1 MARIAQEEIDRVKS
15 QADIVDVI
23 GHYLQVTRKGRSF
36 VAVCP
41 FHDDHSP
48 SLSISPDRQI
58 YKCFVCGNGG
68 NVFTFVQ
75 NYEKVT
81 FPEAVGRVAS
91 LIGYQL
97 SVQPD
102 SVAKPKDPHREALYA
117 VLSETIRY
125 TAYQIESTDGTAA
138 REYLQKRGLDDSV
151 LKHFEIGWHPGG
163 DVLYRFLHAKG
174 YEDRDLVSANVVR
187 TTSTGMHDV
196 FADRITFPIHDGY
209 GNPIGFSARSMDPSA
224 PSKYINTNETDIF
237 TKGDIVYNAHRA
249 RTAARKAGCVLVCE
263 GVTDVIAFWRAGIEH
278 VVCTLGTACTP
289 HQIQILKS
297 LAARIVFCYDGDEP
311 GQAATVKA
319 IQLAR
324 KAGAEVSV
332 IINRTGKDPD
342 EIIRDLGV
350 EELQK
355 LSRQEEH
362 WMEFMLAYHSSRTNL
377 QSYLEKKE
385 LVEKMQPMI
394 ASLQDET
401 DISYFTGQLE
411 KLTGFTLKTEV
422 KKENTETVR
431 PLKKLTVPD
440 GTMQAEEMIL
450 AMMMTSPEA
459 VRKFEEELGYLTGST
474 HQELA
479 MMIVNQV
486 RSRHQADPSALIDSA
501 ENQQV
506 RNLITDLMSRSE
518 EESTYDETV
527 FAGALR
533 KVKISVLE
541 AEADAYRDQ
550 LRTDLNEKSM
560 ALILEK
566 YGDCLRELR
575 RYIDEENR
583 N

>member
-23 GHYLQVTRKGRSF
+23 GHYLQVQRKGRSF

-58 YKCFVCGNGG
+58 YKCFVCGSGG

-102 SVAKPKDPHREALYA
+102 EYRKPKDPHKEALYA

-125 TAYQIESTDGTAA
+125 TAYQIENQDGAVA
-138 REYLQKRGLDDSV
+138 REYLHKRGLDDSV
-151 LKHFEIGWHPGG
+151 LKQFEIGWHPGG

-174 YEDRDLVSANVVR
+174 YEDRDLVSANVAR
-187 TTSTGMHDV
+187 ATASGMHDV
-196 FADRITFPIHDGY
+196 FSDRITFPIHDSY
-209 GNPIGFSARSMDPSA
+209 GNPIGFSARSMDA
-224 PSKYINTNETDIF
+224 NAASKYINTNETDIF

-249 RTAARKAGCVLVCE
+249 RTAARKAGAVIVCE
-263 GVTDVIAFWRAGIEH
+263 GVTDVIAFWRAGVEN

-289 HQIQILKS
+289 KQIQLLKS

-319 IQLAR
+319 VQLAR
-324 KAGAEVSV
+324 QASAQVSV
-332 IINRTGKDPD
+332 IVNRTGKDPD
-342 EIIRDLGV
+342 EIIRDGGA
-350 EELQK
+350 EALQR
-355 LSRQEEH
+355 LASQEEH
-362 WMEFMLAYHSSRTNL
+362 WMEFMLAYHAGRTNL
-377 QSYLEKKE
+377 ESYLEKKE
-385 LVEKMQPMI
+385 LAEKMQKMI
-394 ASLQDET
+394 ATMNDET
-401 DISYFTGQLE
+401 DISYFTDRLAE
-411 KLTGFTLKTEV
+411 LTGFRLQA
-422 KKENTETVR
+422 ETARPEPQNAR
-431 PLKKLTVPD
+431 PLTKLTVPS
-440 GTMQAEEMIL
+440 GTMQAEKMIL
-450 AMMMTSPEA
+450 AMMMRSPTA
-459 VRKFEEELGYLTGST
+459 ARIFEEELGYLTESS

-479 MMIVNQV
+479 LMIINQV
-486 RSRHQADPSALIDSA
+486 RINGYVDPSALIDSA
-501 ENQQV
+501 EQQQI
-506 RNLITDLMSRSE
+506 RNLITDLITDPVWE
-518 EESTYDETV
+518 IPYDERIL
-527 FAGALR
+527 AGAIR

-550 LRTDLNEKSM
+550 LRSDLNDKSM

-575 RYIDEENR
+575 RYIDEENNR
-583 N
+583 